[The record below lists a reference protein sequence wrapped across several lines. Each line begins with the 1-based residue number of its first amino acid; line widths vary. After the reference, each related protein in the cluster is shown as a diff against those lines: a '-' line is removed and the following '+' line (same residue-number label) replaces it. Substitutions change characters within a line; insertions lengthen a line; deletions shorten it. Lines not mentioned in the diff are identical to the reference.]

1 MAVGIDEY
9 RKLKTKDKDRLFTE
23 IFELKAEKKILDDK
37 IKELEDI
44 YKPDLVN
51 LKNDVFYELDNG
63 LKFSIKKSVRKG
75 SVDNRKLE
83 SMMNI
88 NIDDFRKPDTDVF
101 TLRLD
106 K

>member
-37 IKELEDI
+37 LKELESQ

-51 LKNDVFYELDNG
+51 LKNDVFYALDNG
-63 LKFSIKKSVRKG
+63 LRFSIRKSTRKG
-75 SVDNRKLE
+75 SISTSKME
-83 SMMNI
+83 SFGLVV
-88 NIDDFRKPDTDVF
+88 DDFRGKESDIF